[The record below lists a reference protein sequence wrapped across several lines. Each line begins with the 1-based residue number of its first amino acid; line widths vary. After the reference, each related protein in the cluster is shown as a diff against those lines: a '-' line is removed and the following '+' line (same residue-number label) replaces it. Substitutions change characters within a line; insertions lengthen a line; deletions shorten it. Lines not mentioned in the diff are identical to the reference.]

1 MKTKSST
8 LIIGDIISIAI
19 LTVIGFATHGEVGI
33 SFILRM
39 GTTFFPLSFAWFL
52 IAPWFG
58 LFDEQVGSN
67 FKLFWRIPFAMLFA
81 APLAVILRAALLHGA
96 ASALFVLI
104 LGSMNALGL
113 LVWRGFYLF
122 IVNRSSKLPG

>member
-1 MKTKSST
+1 
-8 LIIGDIISIAI
+8 
-19 LTVIGFATHGEVGI
+19 
-33 SFILRM
+33 M
-39 GTTFFPLSFAWFL
+39 GTTFFPLAIAWFL

-58 LFDEQVGSN
+58 LFDEQVGSDI
-67 FKLFWRIPFAMLFA
+67 KLFWRIPFAMLFA

-113 LVWRGFYLF
+113 LVWRGLYLF
-122 IVNRSSKLPG
+122 IARRPLKLPG